1 MDRQTDRRKDIHTL
15 LHTVKLCVKSAFSF
29 LSRLHIKVI
38 FSFEPAIQSSPTV
51 TGGQR
56 ATTVK
61 TSLRPFRSHSQC
73 MCHFRGLLPV
83 CKFNYTFGKI
93 ALPPYGFASAW
104 VQYHRRRIKNWS
116 LLGFVD
122 LPPLLTSECVGSWR
136 GFFFIFSSSCARI
149 NCRSKI
155 KYRIL
160 INSPR
165 GLICPPMRLSGFAS
179 INTLGP
185 GFFPVDLNCVSFQM
199 TSPETKWNLDCNVGR
214 TAACCC

>member
-61 TSLRPFRSHSQC
+61 TSLHPFRSHSQC

-136 GFFFIFSSSCARI
+136 GFF
-149 NCRSKI
+149 
-155 KYRIL
+155 L
-160 INSPR
+160 
-165 GLICPPMRLSGFAS
+165 
-179 INTLGP
+179 
-185 GFFPVDLNCVSFQM
+185 FFLLLA
-199 TSPETKWNLDCNVGR
+199 PES
-214 TAACCC
+214 TAAVKSNTEY